1 MSIFGVK
8 RKHVDASGLE
18 RKMQSLVNSLNDKH
32 RLLNKKVMTIS
43 DKITICAE
51 SKGPLQKNEVFS
63 FGNGGREG
71 QVGYITVYPI
81 RILAVGVS
89 SKRKSGELNI
99 GIAING
105 VEYPGY
111 DITLGENVFNHHV
124 FFDRYFEVL
133 PGKTINFICKN
144 NNSTAVDTVAC
155 LMIEII
161 N

>member
-1 MSIFGVK
+1 MSIFGI
-8 RKHVDASGLE
+8 KHIDISDFKK
-18 RKMQSLVNSLNDKH
+18 KMQSLTNTLNDKH
-32 RLLNKKVMTIS
+32 RLLAEKT

-51 SKGPLQKNEVFS
+51 SKGPLLKNETFS

-71 QVGYITVYPI
+71 KLGYITCYPI
-81 RILAVGVS
+81 RILAIGIS
-89 SKRKSGELNI
+89 SERESGELNI

-105 VEYPGY
+105 VEYPGF
-111 DITLGENVFNHHV
+111 DITLNENVFNHHA
-124 FFDRYFEVL
+124 FFDKYFEVL

-144 NNSTAVDTVAC
+144 NNSTAVNTVAS